1 MPKAVIDGLS
11 SDLVQSS
18 IIRLLKQLETVSL
31 EGFEAQRH
39 LRARPRARIFQY
51 NAACAPHQ

>member
-1 MPKAVIDGLS
+1 MPKAVVIDGLS

-18 IIRLLKQLETVSL
+18 IIRLLKQTVSL